1 MIIFSSHFAK
11 ALCLLAHVPLL
22 TASVVFCASVRAGVL
37 DQVRATHVISIAH
50 RDASLPFSYLDADK
64 KPVGYAVDICLRV
77 AEAVKHELGLT
88 ALSVKWVQVTSAS
101 RIPTI
106 VEGKAAMECGS
117 TTNTAARRK
126 QVDFTIQHFIAASR
140 FLVRVDSGI
149 DNISGLENKTVVSTT
164 GTTNLPTLRRL
175 DREQDL
181 HMKIL
186 EAKDHNEAFEMVV
199 DKKAD
204 AFAMDDVLLY
214 GLRANAKNPKLYKV
228 IGKPMTIEPYAIML
242 PKDDPAFKAVV
253 DRELR
258 RLISSGEIY
267 TLYQRWFEQPI
278 PPHGVNMELPMPNL
292 LRDALRY
299 PSDKVGDLTD

>member
-1 MIIFSSHFAK
+1 MMIITTCRSR
-11 ALCLLAHVPLL
+11 LLRWFLSVP
-22 TASVVFCASVRAGVL
+22 VFVAGAACCASASAGVL
-37 DQVRATHVISIAH
+37 DDIRTSHVIAIAH
-50 RDASLPFSYLDADK
+50 RDASVPFSYLDADK

-77 AEAVKHELGLT
+77 ADAVKRELGLN
-88 ALSVKWVQVTSAS
+88 ALAVKWVQVTSAS

-126 QVDFTIQHFIAASR
+126 EVDFTIQHFIAASR

-149 DNISGLENKTVVSTT
+149 DSISGLEGKTVVSTT

-186 EAKDHNEAFEMVV
+186 EARDHNEAFAMVA
-199 DKKAD
+199 DNKAD

-214 GLRANAKNPKLYKV
+214 GLRANSKDPKRYKV
-228 IGKPMTIEPYAIML
+228 VGKPMTIEPYAIML
-242 PKDDPAFKAVV
+242 PKGDPAFKAVV

-267 TLYQRWFEQPI
+267 TLYHRWFEEPI
-278 PPHGVNMELPMPNL
+278 PPRGVNMELPMPSL

-299 PSDKVGDLTD
+299 PSDKVGDLVE